1 MLALRLEEL
10 SKSFG
15 SRTVFSSLNLEL
27 KTGQLCRVTGP
38 NGSGKST
45 LLKILAQLL
54 NPTTGNLKVFRR
66 GDSLSPEQARN
77 LSFWIAPDFSFYLE
91 LTAMEN
97 LAFFCRVRGMCKRN
111 EEIAAGIERVGLKG
125 RENQPVGD
133 FSSGMRQRLKFAL
146 AMLAE
151 PQILLLDE
159 PESNL
164 DQEGKSLMND
174 FITKIRPNV
183 ALFWADN
190 QPEQMADVDFRIRL
204 GEKSPGAVSKG
215 T

>member
-15 SRTVFSSLNLEL
+15 SRLIFSSLNLGI

-54 NPTTGNLKVFRR
+54 NPTTGKLKIFHQ
-66 GDSLSPEQARN
+66 GDSLSPEQAR
-77 LSFWIAPDFSFYLE
+77 SQTFWIAPDFSFYHE
-91 LTAMEN
+91 LTPFEN
-97 LAFFCRVRGMCKRN
+97 LSFFCRVRGMGKRN
-111 EEIAAGIERVGLKG
+111 EEIASGLERVGLKG
-125 RENQPVGD
+125 RENQQVGD
-133 FSSGMRQRLKFAL
+133 FSSGMKQRLKIAL
-146 AMLAE
+146 AMLTE

-164 DQEGKSLMND
+164 DQVGKSLLKE
-174 FITKIRPNV
+174 FITQIRPKV